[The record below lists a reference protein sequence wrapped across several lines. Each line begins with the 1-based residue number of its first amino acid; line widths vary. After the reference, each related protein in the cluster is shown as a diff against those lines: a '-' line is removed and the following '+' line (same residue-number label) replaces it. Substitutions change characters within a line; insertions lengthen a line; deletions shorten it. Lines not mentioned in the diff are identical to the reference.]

1 MFFIIMYFSLLVAS
15 CTTYCL
21 LQGILKRSQSCKSP
35 DNMVSLEG
43 PYVKDRLEGK
53 GRVEYRNGDVLH
65 AWFSAGTLHGFSK
78 LVKKKVQVFLLLK
91 KPRLLFLAVFQGG

>member
-1 MFFIIMYFSLLVAS
+1 MCAGVNYCSANIGPCLYILFLFF
-15 CTTYCL
+15 
-21 LQGILKRSQSCKSP
+21 QGILKRSQSSKSP

-78 LVKKKVQVFLLLK
+78 LVKKKVQVFVFAK
-91 KPRLLFLAVFQGG
+91 NPFFLAVFQGG

>member
-1 MFFIIMYFSLLVAS
+1 
-15 CTTYCL
+15 
-21 LQGILKRSQSCKSP
+21 
-35 DNMVSLEG
+35 MVSLEG

-78 LVKKKVQVFLLLK
+78 LVMKEVQMFVLRK
-91 KPRLLFLAVFQGG
+91 RTLFAVFQGGYAEASGVVLQRRPQRDGLAVSGGGRVSHGRGM